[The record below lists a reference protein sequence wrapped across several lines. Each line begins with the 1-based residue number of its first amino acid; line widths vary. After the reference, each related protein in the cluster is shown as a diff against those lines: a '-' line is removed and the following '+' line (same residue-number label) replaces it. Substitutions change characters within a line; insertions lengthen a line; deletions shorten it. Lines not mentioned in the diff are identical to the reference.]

1 VTASGSPESTDT
13 NAGAASSG
21 AAADTERA
29 VDGLPKSWDPTA
41 VEADMY
47 QGWVD
52 AGYFTA
58 DPTSDKPPYSIVL
71 PPPNVTGSLHMG
83 HALDHTLMDALTRRK
98 RMQGYEVLWLPG
110 MDHAGIATQ
119 SLVEKQLAADGKAK
133 EDFGRELFIDKV
145 WDWKRESGGT
155 IGGQMRRLGDGVD
168 WSRDRFT
175 MDEGLSRAVRT
186 IFKRLFDAGLIY
198 QAERLVN
205 WSPVLQTAISDLEV
219 KYEDVEGELVSFRY
233 GSMDDAQPHIVV
245 ATTRIET
252 MLGDTAIAVH
262 PDDER
267 YRALVG
273 STLPHPFLQRDIVI
287 VADEH
292 VDPEFGTGA
301 VKVTPAHDPN
311 DFEIG
316 LRHSLP
322 MPTIMDTT
330 GKIADTGTEFDGMD
344 RFEARVKVREKLAA
358 QGRIVAEKRPYLH
371 SVGHSERSG
380 EPIEPRLSLQWW
392 VKVESLAKAAGDAVR
407 NGDTVIHPAS
417 LEPRWFAW
425 VDDMHDWCI
434 SRQLWWGHRIPIW
447 HGPDGQT
454 VCVGPDEEPPAGWEQ
469 DPDVLDTWFSSAL
482 WPFSTM
488 GWPDRTPE
496 LEKFYPTTV
505 LVTGYDILFFWV
517 ARMMMFGTFVGDD
530 PAITA
535 GGSRGA
541 QVPFRN
547 VFLHGLIRDEFGR
560 KMSKS
565 KGNGIDPLDWVEQFG
580 ADALRFTLARGA
592 SPGGDLSIGDDAARA
607 SRNFATKLFNAT
619 RFALMNG
626 ATPAPLPEPV
636 ELTDADRWILGRL
649 EEVRAE
655 VDKALDRYEFSRSCE
670 ALYHFAWDEFCDW
683 YVELAKAQLF
693 EGGSRGEH
701 TKAVLAAVLDSLL
714 KLLHPVMPFV
724 TEALWTSLTGG
735 ESVVIAA
742 WPQASGIE
750 PDQVAAGRITDMQKL
765 ITEVRRFRSD
775 QGLNDRQKVPAR
787 LVGISEADLDGQV
800 AAVTSLAW
808 LTEPVEGF
816 NPSAAVEVRLS
827 RGTVLVEV
835 DTSGTVDVAA
845 ERRRLEKDLAAA
857 QKELTQTAGK
867 LGNEAFLAKAP
878 DEVVAKIRARQQLA
892 TEEVDRI
899 TARLAGLPSA

>member
-1 VTASGSPESTDT
+1 MTATPNTRAES
-13 NAGAASSG
+13 
-21 AAADTERA
+21 
-29 VDGLPKSWDPTA
+29 LPKSWDPQA
-41 VEADMY
+41 VESELY

-58 DPTSDKPPYSIVL
+58 DPASDKPAYSIVL

-98 RMQGYEVLWLPG
+98 RMQGFEVLWLPG

-119 SLVEKQLAADGKAK
+119 SVVEKQLAADGTTK
-133 EDFGRELFIDKV
+133 EDLGREKFIEKV

-155 IGGQMRRLGDGVD
+155 IGDQMRRIGDGVD

-186 IFKRLFDAGLIY
+186 IFKRLYDAGLIY

-205 WSPVLQTAISDLEV
+205 WSPVLETAISDLEV
-219 KYEDVEGELVSFRY
+219 KYSDVEGELVSFRY
-233 GSMDDAQPHIVV
+233 GSMSDAEPHLVV
-245 ATTRIET
+245 ATTRVET

-273 STLPHPFLQRDIVI
+273 TTLPHPFLDREIRI
-287 VADEH
+287 VADGH

-316 LRHSLP
+316 LRHQLP
-322 MPTIMDTT
+322 MPTMMDTK
-330 GKIADTGTEFDGMD
+330 GRIADTGTEFDGMD
-344 RFEARVKVREKLAA
+344 RFEARVAIREALAA
-358 QGRIVAEKRPYLH
+358 QGRIVEEKRPYLH

-392 VKVESLAKAAGDAVR
+392 VKVESLAKASGDAVR
-407 NGDTVIHPAS
+407 NGDTVIHPPS
-417 LEPRWFAW
+417 LEPRWFSW

-447 HGPDGQT
+447 HGPDGQK
-454 VCVGPDEEPPAGWEQ
+454 VCVGPDETPPEGWEQ

-496 LEKFYPTTV
+496 LAKFYPTTV

-530 PAITA
+530 AAITA
-535 GGSRGA
+535 DGARGP
-541 QVPFRN
+541 QVPFQN
-547 VFLHGLIRDEFGR
+547 VFLHGLIRDEHGS

-565 KGNGIDPLDWVEQFG
+565 KGNGIDPLDWVELFG

-592 SPGGDLSIGDDAARA
+592 SPGGDLSIGEDHARA
-607 SRNFATKLFNAT
+607 SRNFATKVFNAT
-619 RFALMNG
+619 RFALING
-626 ATPAPLPEPV
+626 AAPAELPALDA
-636 ELTDADRWILGRL
+636 LTDADRWILGRL
-649 EEVRAE
+649 EQVRAE
-655 VDKALDRYEFSRSCE
+655 VDSAFDAYEFSRACE
-670 ALYHFAWDEFCDW
+670 SLYHFAWDEFCDW
-683 YVELAKAQLF
+683 YVELAKVQIGAQDAT
-693 EGGSRGEH
+693 GAAH
-701 TKAVLAAVLDSLL
+701 TSAVLATVLDSLL

-724 TEALWTSLTGG
+724 TEVLWKALTGA
-735 ESVVIAA
+735 ESLVVAP
-742 WPQASGIE
+742 WPQPSGIALE
-750 PDQVAAGRITDMQKL
+750 PAAAKRVSDMQKL
-765 ITEVRRFRSD
+765 VTEVRRFRSD
-775 QGLNDRQKVPAR
+775 QGLADRQKVPAR
-787 LVGISEADLDGQV
+787 LSGTDAADITSQL
-800 AAVTSLAW
+800 AAVHALAW
-808 LTEPVEGF
+808 LTGAEDGF
-816 NPSAAVEVRLS
+816 TPTASIEVRLTD
-827 RGTVLVEV
+827 GTVLVEV

-857 QKELTQTAGK
+857 QKELTGTTAK

-878 DEVVAKIRARQQLA
+878 EPVVAKIRERQRLA
-892 TEEVDRI
+892 TEEVERI
-899 TARLAGLPSA
+899 STRLGALPT